1 MKDKTQEGY
10 EKLYAAF
17 VKNIEGDV
25 TPQKLAN
32 ELVER
37 ARGGISK
44 SYWYRLKTALKHVQ
58 AAGGYTKGVAKVD
71 ATTWPKDGIATKRH
85 DAKKVTQDDYA
96 KLTEFLLKHGNEI
109 EHSAVVIAYHTGMR
123 PDEMSSAYF
132 NENNELVIIGS
143 KKNEKLQRG
152 ADRVI
157 KFGDDGINKEIR
169 SHLDKLQTS
178 GRSKETIQTTI
189 SRATHE
195 AFKRRKSPPTL
206 KSFRHQF
213 GSELKALI
221 THGKMSKQEAAY
233 LLGHQSTESL
243 DRYGDVRCGNGMR
256 ISVEASPESK
266 ADIANVRVVE
276 KSLETFKS
284 KDKTSQ
290 KMQDMS
296 TSRNNSGID
305 FGF

>member
-10 EKLYAAF
+10 EKLYIAF

-32 ELVER
+32 ELVAR
-37 ARGGISK
+37 AREGISK
-44 SYWYRLKTALKHVQ
+44 SYWFRLKTALKHVQ
-58 AAGGYTKGVAKVD
+58 EARGYTKGVAKVD
-71 ATTWPKDGIATKRH
+71 ATTWPADGIATKRN
-85 DAKKVTQDDYA
+85 DAKKVTQDDYL
-96 KLTEFLLKHGNEI
+96 KLTEFLTKHGKQV

-123 PDEMSSAYF
+123 PDEMRQAYF
-132 NENNELVIIGS
+132 NEKNELVIIGS
-143 KKNEKLQRG
+143 KKNEKLKRG

-157 KFGDDGINKEIR
+157 KFDDDAINQEIR
-169 SHLDKLQTS
+169 LHLENLQGS
-178 GRSKETIQTTI
+178 GKSKETIQTSI

-221 THGKMSKQEAAY
+221 KHGKMTKQEAAY
-233 LLGHQSTESL
+233 MLGHQSTESL
-243 DRYGDVRCGNGMR
+243 DRYGDVRMGNGMR
-256 ISVEASPESK
+256 ITVEASPESK
-266 ADIANVRVVE
+266 ADIANVREVE
-276 KSLETFKS
+276 KNLDTFLS

-290 KMQDMS
+290 KTQAAS
-296 TSRNNSGID
+296 TSRDNSNLD